1 MRCPSC
7 GAENPASAKAC
18 SECGKAFAQHNARM
32 ESYAKSS
39 DEIGK
44 SDDMKQLAKALQEI
58 CTPLIKDP
66 NERVMDQI
74 EKLMLKG
81 TDPKETIDSFLLHAG
96 TLIYRLFGISEVAI
110 ALKDPSEN
118 RFRYR
123 LFFGM
128 RKESEDAYR
137 KISYTLE
144 QTTST
149 TEYPRIRLSEYVDF
163 FPSEY
168 RPYIEGELD
177 TFNRPSKLEMKRKS
191 PTEMIE
197 GDYFCVYFYGLTKND
212 ILGWFELARTLNGK
226 MPPRETLKWL
236 EMLASIV
243 GRIVHERRLSTR
255 QTSMLR

>member
-1 MRCPSC
+1 MR
-7 GAENPASAKAC
+7 EL
-18 SECGKAFAQHNARM
+18 AR
-32 ESYAKSS
+32 
-39 DEIGK
+39 
-44 SDDMKQLAKALQEI
+44 ALQEI

-66 NERVMDQI
+66 NERVLEQI

-81 TDPKETIDSFLLHAG
+81 TDPKETIDSFLMSAG
-96 TLIYRLFGISEVAI
+96 TLIYRLFGISEVTI
-110 ALKDPSEN
+110 ALKDPSDN
-118 RFRYR
+118 RFKYR

-137 KISYTLE
+137 KITYTLE
-144 QTTST
+144 QAIST
-149 TEYPRIRLSEYVDF
+149 TKYPRIRLSEYIDF

-197 GDYFCVYFYGLTKND
+197 GDYFCVYFYGLNKND

-226 MPPRETLKWL
+226 MPPRENLKWL
-236 EMLASIV
+236 ELLASIV
-243 GRIVHERRLSTR
+243 GRTIHERRLSMR
-255 QTSMLR
+255 QAAASR